1 MIKKLI
7 INVISSVIGLFLVI
21 KFVPGV
27 SFEGSLWLIVL
38 FGSILG
44 LVNSFIKPALKI
56 LTLPLNIITLGLFG
70 LVLNL
75 FLVWLIIDVLSTIEL
90 TGLTPL
96 IFTTL
101 ILWVIH
107 LIIGLIL

>member
-7 INVISSVIGLFLVI
+7 INVISAVIGLFLVV

-27 SFEGSLWLIVL
+27 SFSGNFLEILL

-44 LVNSFIKPALKI
+44 LVNSFVRPALKI

-70 LVLNL
+70 LILNL
-75 FLVWLIIDVLSTIEL
+75 FLVWLVIDVLSTIEL
-90 TGLTPL
+90 AGLMPL

>member
-1 MIKKLI
+1 MIKNLI
-7 INVISSVIGLFLVI
+7 INVISSVVGLFLVVR
-21 KFVPGV
+21 FVPGV
-27 SFEGSLWLIVL
+27 SFSGSFLEILL
-38 FGSILG
+38 FGSIMG
-44 LVNSFIKPALKI
+44 LVNSFVKPVLKI
-56 LTLPLNIITLGLFG
+56 LTFPLNILTLGLFG

-75 FLVWLIIDVLSTIEL
+75 FLVWLVIDVLSTIEL

-101 ILWVIH
+101 IIWVIH